1 MQITINLDA
10 QVRRAAGRESTTI
23 DVADHSTVAGAV
35 QKLAVASE
43 EPLRK
48 LLVDDSGAVRP
59 TLMVFLNDEHVPL
72 SSECQLASGAVL
84 TITSPIS
91 GG

>member
-1 MQITINLDA
+1 MRITINLEA
-10 QVRRAAGRESTTI
+10 QVRRAAGQPSMSLDVDQTATI
-23 DVADHSTVAGAV
+23 AGV
-35 QKLAVASE
+35 IQKLAQEAP
-43 EPLRK
+43 EPLKR

-72 SSECQLASGAVL
+72 SSEQRLDSEAML